1 MSKILACD
9 LDGTL
14 FYPKGRKQL
23 ISDKNIVFLRK
34 FIDSGNR
41 VVFVSSRG
49 RETIEKAI
57 KEVDRSI
64 DYISVNGCVI
74 CVDGNIVRD
83 TSIPN
88 NTLEYI
94 VNNIVKDHK
103 PLALLSSS
111 YNYPITIAI
120 YAAAGRLLKWFY
132 KTYYDLAFGIYAEKY
147 IVDNDVFDK
156 EMKDGKVYTI
166 RVFTGLSRKKTNKIN
181 KELNKILREQYP
193 NLEASWVGPLIELTP
208 QGCSKAAS
216 LIDYLN
222 MINASRDD
230 VYVIGDS
237 GNDISMFNEFHDHSF
252 VMKHAYP
259 SVKKY
264 ASNEVS
270 RVYKLDKYLL
280 EKEKK

>member
-111 YNYPITIAI
+111 I
-120 YAAAGRLLKWFY
+120 F
-132 KTYYDLAFGIYAEKY
+132 
-147 IVDNDVFDK
+147 
-156 EMKDGKVYTI
+156 
-166 RVFTGLSRKKTNKIN
+166 S
-181 KELNKILREQYP
+181 
-193 NLEASWVGPLIELTP
+193 
-208 QGCSKAAS
+208 
-216 LIDYLN
+216 
-222 MINASRDD
+222 NA
-230 VYVIGDS
+230 
-237 GNDISMFNEFHDHSF
+237 
-252 VMKHAYP
+252 
-259 SVKKY
+259 
-264 ASNEVS
+264 
-270 RVYKLDKYLL
+270 
-280 EKEKK
+280 